1 MNLKTFPLFLT
12 FLQNQPVRGKAAKN
26 FKSNKENYCRVFRP
40 QFQCNPWKVSCSALI
55 IVSVCCQLQLPAMC
69 HVTIQSVSRTRY
81 ISLHFPC
88 TLLTK
93 LHTIDNLLHQLH
105 HSDLRPAPH
114 HCVRC
119 SSWCVLCTLQ
129 LHHLPRAQNGCVS
142 FPAWKL
148 ISLFE
153 LNFPTSGLEMGVR
166 SISPDVKFWIE

>member
-26 FKSNKENYCRVFRP
+26 FKSNEENYCRVFRP
-40 QFQCNPWKVSCSALI
+40 QFQCNPWKVPCSALI
-55 IVSVCCQLQLPAMC
+55 IVSVCCQLQLPAMY

-105 HSDLRPAPH
+105 HSDPRPVYSAGAGVYFTASPPAPA
-114 HCVRC
+114 
-119 SSWCVLCTLQ
+119 L
-129 LHHLPRAQNGCVS
+129 NECVS

-153 LNFPTSGLEMGVR
+153 LNFPSSGLEMGVR